1 MEKIKVV
8 SVSHKDI
15 YEDTLNACYGLG
27 YRLLFATT
35 SYNPNGDHGKVEYT
49 AILELSINKEE
60 VIAKIE
66 AETEQAELEEERSE
80 IQARMILPPSA
91 GQSAGVVYTSA
102 GRTIS
107 KPVQETT
114 QQPKGLAWDPT
125 TVLLSEI
132 GHTPPSEEEESCEN

>member
-1 MEKIKVV
+1 MKKITVV
-8 SVSHKDI
+8 SMSHKDI
-15 YEDTLNACYGLG
+15 YEETLNACYESG

-35 SYNPNGDHGKVEYT
+35 SYNPNGDHGKVHYT
-49 AILELSINKEE
+49 AILKLRPDKEE
-60 VIAKIE
+60 VC
-66 AETEQAELEEERSE
+66 
-80 IQARMILPPSA
+80 MILPPA
-91 GQSAGVVYTSA
+91 HQAADVVYTSA
-102 GRTIS
+102 GLSIS

>member
-1 MEKIKVV
+1 MKKIKVV
-8 SVSHKDI
+8 SMSHKDI
-15 YEDTLNACYGLG
+15 YEDTLNACYELG

-49 AILELSINKEE
+49 AILELLDKEE
-60 VIAKIE
+60 I
-66 AETEQAELEEERSE
+66 
-80 IQARMILPPSA
+80 RMILPPA
-91 GQSAGVVYTSA
+91 HHQAADVVYTSA
-102 GRTIS
+102 GLSIS

-132 GHTPPSEEEESCEN
+132 GHTPPSEEESCETE